1 MIVNDFFRSLLKCLI
16 EINYKWKKLKNF
28 LQTKTACDS
37 KLYLLNI
44 CMHVYMPH
52 MPHMYIHLWIIKV
65 ELNATKMHHLQHT
78 VNSFWI
84 FLIFKPILQASDSL
98 DELYMHVR

>member
-37 KLYLLNI
+37 KLYLLNTCI
-44 CMHVYMPH
+44 HAA
-52 MPHMYIHLWIIKV
+52 HMYIHLWIIKV
-65 ELNATKMHHLQHT
+65 ELNATKMHYLQHI